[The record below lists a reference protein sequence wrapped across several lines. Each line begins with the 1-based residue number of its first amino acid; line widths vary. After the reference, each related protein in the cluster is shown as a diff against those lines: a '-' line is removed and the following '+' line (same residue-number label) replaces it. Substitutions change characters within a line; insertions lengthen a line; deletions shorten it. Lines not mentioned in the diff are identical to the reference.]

1 MTTSKEDVFK
11 AILEE
16 RSYQDRKWGSIEKR
30 PHTIAEWILIAEAEL
45 EEAKRAWTKDC
56 SDIRA
61 LEELLQTAAVIFAA
75 LEQHSIEVSYYHWWK
90 ESPDKKLAALSMG
103 NARHYGLNYPG
114 TKMPGVSS

>member
-1 MTTSKEDVFK
+1 MTTKEDVFK

-16 RSYQDRKWGSIEKR
+16 RTHQDRKWGSIEQR

-45 EEAKRAWTKDC
+45 QEAKHAWTKEC

-75 LEQHSIEVSYYHWWK
+75 LEQHSIEVVKHP
-90 ESPDKKLAALSMG
+90 SPLAVQPS
-103 NARHYGLNYPG
+103 RHYSLKVAGRLF
-114 TKMPGVSS
+114 